1 MPVMSDGTTT
11 SLAGYRAHQA
21 MARLRALPLALR
33 TPERARPVLDA
44 IMAYAWETGQ
54 DARPPEPA
62 RISARLEEFLPFRRS
77 GVDEGELMGWLY
89 HNLVPEVWDSPALL
103 QGLVSDCIRRG

>member
-11 SLAGYRAHQA
+11 SLRGYRAHQA
-21 MARLRALPLALR
+21 LARLRALPLPLR
-33 TPERARPVLDA
+33 TTERARPVLEA

-62 RISARLEEFLPFRRS
+62 RISARLQEFLPFHHPGFER
-77 GVDEGELMGWLY
+77 GELMSWLY

-103 QGLVSDCIRRG
+103 QGLVSDCICRG